1 MRVGLVIYGLLDTR
15 SGGYLYDHKLVE
27 GLRAAGDQVQIF
39 SLPWRSYAGHLGQNF
54 STSFARRLAGAQLD
68 ILLQDELNHPS
79 LFWLNRRIRPLVGYP
94 LLSIVHHLRISEQH
108 PAVWMPFYRW
118 IERAYLNTVDGF
130 VFNSQTTR
138 RAVEALLGRQ
148 VAGIVATPA
157 GDRFA
162 SRLSVQDICA
172 RAAAAGSLSILF
184 VGNLI
189 ARKGLDTLLRALAQ
203 LDSPHWQLHIA
214 GRQDVDRKYSA
225 EMRCLVGEMGLAER
239 VVFLGGVS
247 DRELESEMR
256 LAHVLVVPSQYE
268 GFGIVYLE
276 GMGFGL
282 PAIGTNAGGA
292 GEIIQPGI
300 NGWLIDPGDAGA
312 LARVLERFL
321 LDRQELQRMSLAAW
335 RRFADFPTWDAG
347 MAALRGS
354 LAGLCG
360 SAPVDL
366 AE

>member
-1 MRVGLVIYGLLDTR
+1 
-15 SGGYLYDHKLVE
+15 
-27 GLRAAGDQVQIF
+27 
-39 SLPWRSYAGHLGQNF
+39 
-54 STSFARRLAGAQLD
+54 
-68 ILLQDELNHPS
+68 
-79 LFWLNRRIRPLVGYP
+79 
-94 LLSIVHHLRISEQH
+94 
-108 PAVWMPFYRW
+108 
-118 IERAYLNTVDGF
+118 
-130 VFNSQTTR
+130 
-138 RAVEALLGRQ
+138 
-148 VAGIVATPA
+148 
-157 GDRFA
+157 
-162 SRLSVQDICA
+162 
-172 RAAAAGSLSILF
+172 
-184 VGNLI
+184 LI